1 MARAWNRW
9 AAAALAGRIV
19 LSGTASAQTSDG
31 FTVVP
36 PPLPL
41 PVPAVIVHAAKS
53 TEVQREDPKIMPVA
67 AQSVMPPVTPPIP
80 AAPAF
85 PRVRPPVLNRPID
98 AVLPPPPDEQPGAE
112 YPSQPFDPP
121 LGYTG
126 PSGVL
131 PRIKADKDFVPV
143 EDRWRI
149 GFPAWDRADYDA
161 DNPKTGD
168 YPYQL
173 GRLFDPFNQNVFKGD
188 YPIIGQHTFLNITAT
203 QTSLFEGRTLPTPTT
218 PFESTAR
225 PFTEEFFGRY
235 AKFFSQNFTSLS
247 FDLFHGDTAAFKPV
261 DWRIKVTPIF
271 NFNYNGESEL
281 GIVSPDVS
289 KGQNR
294 ARTWWTLEEYFV
306 EAKICDLSPDY
317 DFASARIGS
326 QFFTSDFRGF
336 IFSQTN
342 RAARIFGTLNANRD
356 QFNLL
361 YFRPTEKDTNSG
373 LNSFNDRPQNILIGN
388 YYHQDFIW
396 PGYTIQGSVHWDNDL
411 GGGALFDR
419 NKFLVRPDPAG
430 VFQNHQ
436 VDAVYFGFTGDGHID
451 RYNIT
456 HAFYWAIGHDTLNP
470 IANQEQ
476 QIDAK
481 MAAVE
486 ISYDR
491 DWARF
496 RTSYFYASG
505 DGNASNSHA
514 TGFDSIFDNPNFAGG
529 QFSFWQ
535 RQAIGLFGNN
545 LVQRESLVPDL
556 RSSKIQGQANFVNP
570 GLQLINAGVDFD
582 ITPKLRSINNV
593 NMLFFDKTNS
603 LETFTFDGKI
613 DRTIGVD
620 LSTGLEYRPLLTN
633 NIIFTGGF
641 ATLLPGQGFKQLYN
655 RLGRDV
661 NPLIAGFLEM
671 VLLF

>member
-1 MARAWNRW
+1 MARGWSRW
-9 AAAALAGRIV
+9 AAALLAGRIV
-19 LSGTASAQTSDG
+19 LSGMASAQTPDG
-31 FTVVP
+31 FSVVP
-36 PPLPL
+36 PPLP
-41 PVPAVIVHAAKS
+41 VPAPV
-53 TEVQREDPKIMPVA
+53 VQAVKTSEDKPEDKKILPVA
-67 AQSVMPPVTPPIP
+67 AQISPPIP
-80 AAPAF
+80 PAPAF
-85 PRVRPPVLNRPID
+85 PPVRPPVLNRPID

-112 YPSQPFDPP
+112 YPSMPFDPP

-126 PSGVL
+126 PSGVQ
-131 PRIKADKDFVPV
+131 PRIKADRDFVPV

-149 GFPAWDRADYDA
+149 GFPAWDRAEYNA
-161 DNPKTGD
+161 ENPKTGD

-173 GRLFDPFNQNVFKGD
+173 GRWFDPFNQNVFKGD

-203 QTSLFEGRTLPTPTT
+203 QASLFESRTLPTPTT

-235 AKFFSQNFTSLS
+235 GKFFTQNYSILS

-261 DWRIKVTPIF
+261 DWRIKMTPIF
-271 NFNYNGESEL
+271 NYNYNGEGEL
-281 GIVSPDVS
+281 GTVSPDVS

-294 ARTWWTLEEYFV
+294 ARTWWTLEEYFL

-317 DFASARIGS
+317 DFASTRIGS

-342 RAARIFGTLNANRD
+342 RAVRLFGTLNANRD
-356 QFNLL
+356 QFNFL
-361 YFRPTEKDTNSG
+361 YFRPVEKDINSG
-373 LNSFNDRPQNILIGN
+373 LNTFHDRPQNIMIGN

-411 GGGALFDR
+411 GGGALFDN
-419 NKFLVRPDPAG
+419 NKFLARPDAAG

-436 VDAVYFGFTGDGHID
+436 VDAVYFGITGDGHID

-470 IANQEQ
+470 IANSEQ

-505 DGNASNSHA
+505 DGNVNNSHA
-514 TGFDSIFDNPNFAGG
+514 TGFDTIFDNPNFAGG

-535 RQAIGLFGNN
+535 RQAIGLFSVN

-603 LETFTFDGKI
+603 LETFLFDGKI

-633 NIIFTGGF
+633 NVIFTTGF

-671 VLLF
+671 VLQF